1 MQFSQDSSSDTNS
14 SMGLVV
20 KAVSNTPASVAEMR
34 KSGIL
39 EDILMLF
46 VKLEFERRRVEAQL
60 KNERESFAKLKKY
73 IEDAAKQ
80 RAILLPQA
88 VQDEH
93 DAYVADIS
101 ELKFHILFNT
111 KTETKLMRRIDIEVI
126 LMLQNVSAFFCC
138 CFVC

>member
-1 MQFSQDSSSDTNS
+1 
-14 SMGLVV
+14 MGLVI

-46 VKLEFERRRVEAQL
+46 AKLEFERRRVETQL
-60 KNERESFAKLKKY
+60 KNERESFAKLKKH

-126 LMLQNVSAFFCC
+126 IMLKN
-138 CFVC
+138 

>member
-73 IEDAAKQ
+73 IEDAAKH

>member
-20 KAVSNTPASVAEMR
+20 KAVSNTPVSVAEMR